1 MTQSDNTQDVES
13 LRREIEKLREEI
25 TNLGSSNAKTNRD
38 FAQEIQ
44 EELRNTLNQAR
55 DKGQDVL
62 NKARAS
68 GDQAIDQLEKQIGE
82 RPLLTLLLVFIVG
95 LVMAKLFE
103 RR

>member
-25 TNLGSSNAKTNRD
+25 TSLGNSNAKTNRD

-44 EELRNTLNQAR
+44 EELRHTLNQAR

-62 NKARAS
+62 DKARAS